1 MDIKEKGTNT
11 MKNLTMTLAA
21 LALVS
26 ASFTTFAAS
35 NVQSAINNNQN
46 VMTISA
52 SSSQDQNPMAGSDQQ
67 SNKVVQRHMQR
78 Y

>member
-1 MDIKEKGTNT
+1 
-11 MKNLTMTLAA
+11 MKTLTMTLET
-21 LALVS
+21 LVLVS

-35 NVQSAINNNQN
+35 NLQSVANSNQN
-46 VMTISA
+46 VITVSA

>member
-1 MDIKEKGTNT
+1 

-21 LALVS
+21 IALVS

-35 NVQSAINNNQN
+35 NVQSAVSDNQN
-46 VMTISA
+46 VMTVTA
-52 SSSQDQNPMAGSDQQ
+52 SSSQDQNPMASSDQQ

>member
-1 MDIKEKGTNT
+1 

-52 SSSQDQNPMAGSDQQ
+52 SSSQDQNPMASSDQQ
-67 SNKVVQRHMQR
+67 SSQVVQRHMQR

>member
-1 MDIKEKGTNT
+1 MAIKKEGTQI

-21 LALVS
+21 IALVS

-35 NVQSAINNNQN
+35 NVQSAVSDNQN
-46 VMTISA
+46 VMTVTA
-52 SSSQDQNPMAGSDQQ
+52 SSSQDQNPMASSDQQ

>member
-1 MDIKEKGTNT
+1 
-11 MKNLTMTLAA
+11 MKNLTMAFAVLVLA
-21 LALVS
+21 S

-35 NVQSAINNNQN
+35 NAQSAVSNNQN
-46 VMTISA
+46 VITISA
-52 SSSQDQNPMAGSDQQ
+52 SSSQDQNPMASSDQQ